1 MNELEPINQKKLFGL
16 DAHFLELI
24 RLHKSNKYPN
34 KILLSGLKGLGKST
48 LAYHF
53 INYVL
58 SENENQKYDLK
69 NFQINIES
77 QTFKTILN
85 KSNTNFIKIDID
97 SDKKN
102 IDIKQIRDLITSLNK
117 SCFNSK
123 PRFVLIDNIEL
134 LNINSIN
141 ALLKVLEEPNE
152 NVNFILINNN
162 KRVLSTLLSRC
173 INFRINLSNK
183 ECLNIINNL
192 LDNRLENF
200 INLDL
205 INYYLTPGNIYYLA
219 KFAERNN
226 YDLSKINLK
235 NFLKIIIKENFYK
248 KDFLTKYIIFEL
260 IELYFRKLNT
270 SFSEKNYDKYTYFI
284 KRIFDTK
291 KFNLDEDSLFIEFE
305 REILSE

>member
-1 MNELEPINQKKLFGL
+1 MNELEPISQKKLFGL

-291 KFNLDEDSLFIEFE
+291 NFNLDEDSLFIEFE

>member
-1 MNELEPINQKKLFGL
+1 MNELEPISQKKLFGL

>member
-16 DAHFLELI
+16 DAYFLELI
-24 RLHKSNKYPN
+24 RLYKSNKYPN